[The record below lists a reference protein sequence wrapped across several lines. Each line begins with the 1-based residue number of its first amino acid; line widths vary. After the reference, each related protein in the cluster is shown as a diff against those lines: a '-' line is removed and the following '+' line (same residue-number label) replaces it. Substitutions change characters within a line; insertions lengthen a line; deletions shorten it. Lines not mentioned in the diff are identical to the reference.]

1 MWFANW
7 VDVMF
12 ECCLVLKNDHQKKQV
27 IALSMN
33 WFILIIYCN
42 KQVVVQSQKII
53 FFFLIFTRKWDT
65 IVLSKETRVR
75 FLGEYLLFIKRH
87 LKKRFRDFYET
98 IPLKTYIFDQFVQK
112 FIINVS
118 FKFPSTM
125 CRSFWKIIIIR
136 NIIMWLL

>member
-1 MWFANW
+1 MW
-7 VDVMF
+7 
-12 ECCLVLKNDHQKKQV
+12 CLNVVLFLKMIIRKSKLLLFQWIDLYWSFTVINKLLYNHKKSF
-27 IALSMN
+27 L
-33 WFILIIYCN
+33 
-42 KQVVVQSQKII
+42 
-53 FFFLIFTRKWDT
+53 FFLIFTRKWDT

-98 IPLKTYIFDQFVQK
+98 IPLKTYMFDQFVQK

>member
-1 MWFANW
+1 MCFANW

-27 IALSMN
+27 IALSIN

-42 KQVVVQSQKII
+42 KQVVEQSQKKS

-98 IPLKTYIFDQFVQK
+98 IPLKTYMFDQFVQK

>member
-1 MWFANW
+1 MW
-7 VDVMF
+7 
-12 ECCLVLKNDHQKKQV
+12 CLNVVLFLKMIIRKSKFLLFQLIDLYWSFTVINKLLYNHKK
-27 IALSMN
+27 S
-33 WFILIIYCN
+33 
-42 KQVVVQSQKII
+42 

-98 IPLKTYIFDQFVQK
+98 IPLKTYMFDQFVQK

>member
-98 IPLKTYIFDQFVQK
+98 IPLKTYMFDQFVQK